1 MKTTTSDS
9 CLDQKGLVSLHTSLR
24 LTLCYGHRVSSLITQ
39 GLIEK
44 GRPTVLVSV
53 ASVLVAPETVPVR
66 RQGELVETV
75 H

>member
-1 MKTTTSDS
+1 M
-9 CLDQKGLVSLHTSLR
+9 
-24 LTLCYGHRVSSLITQ
+24 SSLITQ